1 MNFLNGVTNILD
13 DNSFPEFSN
22 VSSSALKPVSNS
34 WILAYN
40 CTMRSFCFFAMF
52 CDSMFL
58 CSSKIICSPCL
69 RINKYIS
76 SIFCIAILKS
86 GLSYKFSIISAE
98 TWIETLK
105 KKQMHVEINISHA
118 IALPTM
124 TK

>member
-1 MNFLNGVTNILD
+1 MNFLNGVTNISD
-13 DNSFPEFSN
+13 DKSFPDFSD
-22 VSSSALKPVSNS
+22 VSSSALQPVLNS
-34 WILAYN
+34 WILASN
-40 CTMRSFCFFAMF
+40 CAMRSFYFFAVF
-52 CDSMFL
+52 CDSMVF

-69 RINKYIS
+69 RIIIDIS